1 MCSIDSAI
9 IKALVE
15 HIGMDSSI
23 VPDEGESTER
33 FNILTDITPGSPY
46 LDEYKNLLTET
57 IELSGRTYYG
67 FKTNRGLSLGDILLL
82 QRKDGSYLVGIVVNI
97 PGEDVEDVTVDIR
110 SLDIDGSSSKLRFV
124 YDDATGNYR
133 EYGDRITSTTVIPP
147 DGVTTGFY
155 KPSNKVFS
163 EQSFWE
169 IILKDAVLKAL
180 QDTTQG
186 FPLLLQ
192 RIAAL
197 EAKVSA

>member
-15 HIGMDSSI
+15 HIGMDSTI

-46 LDEYKNLLTET
+46 LGEYKNLLTET

-67 FKTNRGLSLGDILLL
+67 FKTCRDFSLGDILLL
-82 QRKDGSYLVGIVVNI
+82 QRTDGSYLVGIVVSI
-97 PGEDVEDVTVDIR
+97 PSADVEDAVVRI
-110 SLDIDGSSSKLRFV
+110 SYLLPDGSSSSLKFA

-133 EYGDRITSTTVIPP
+133 ECVDRITSTTVMPP

-155 KPSNKVFS
+155 TPSNKVFS
-163 EQSFWE
+163 EQSFWA
-169 IILKDAVLKAL
+169 IILKEAVLYEL
-180 QDTTQG
+180 QDITDQ
-186 FPLLLQ
+186 FPRILQ

-197 EAKVSA
+197 ESKV